1 MIVKKKVKLRFIPEQ
16 ANEPIT
22 YVLVKDYNLR
32 FNILQAQ
39 IIDGGGKLLLEIE
52 GEEKCVDAGL
62 KYLRDCGV
70 SVKEVCDFVSK
81 DESKCTNCGLCVSI
95 CPADAIEMDRETWV
109 VKFNTEKCIGCF
121 MCVEACPLNAMVL
134 KI

>member
-1 MIVKKKVKLRFIPEQ
+1 MVKKKVKLKFVPGQ

-32 FNILQAQ
+32 FNILQAK

-52 GEEKCVDAGL
+52 GEEKCIGAGL
-62 KYLRDCGV
+62 KYLRDRGV

-81 DESKCTNCGLCVSI
+81 DEMKCTNCGLCVSI
-95 CPADAIEMDRETWV
+95 CPAEAIDMDRDTWV
-109 VKFNTEKCIGCF
+109 VKFSTEKCIGCF
-121 MCVEACPLNAMVL
+121 LCVEACPLNAMVL